1 MKNVQPQKKV
11 GGIAANAIMFPIIAI
26 LAVIDIAII
35 GMFLRINA
43 GANQLS
49 AVMSK
54 AGVYIG
60 EANSLLAGTS
70 LLAQTSANFILVPV
84 KKNGQFNM
92 YPLTTF
98 ANELK
103 KPRRGSQVLE
113 RFRNYEISEKAR
125 SYLSYAAKDAD
136 RLTEVQLHA
145 LALVNAVHAFPDMEP
160 LNQIPLPALNAA
172 DQALSGEEKL
182 QKARSLV
189 LDSYDDLDMF
199 AVSRNVNACVEEIR
213 ADISAQAADS
223 GKRVAILRTGLWV
236 ATILITVILF
246 ITFVLLYKQMIN
258 PLESFV
264 RLIASNQS
272 LDEGQG
278 MKEVRQVA
286 SAYNNLEKRR
296 DALRSVA
303 ETDTLTSL
311 PNRYRFEKYL
321 LDAGEIGYSL
331 AIVMFDINY
340 LKETNDTYGH
350 SAGDRLIQTAAHCIA
365 ACFGANSFRIGGD
378 EFAAVLKDCK
388 PETIRQM
395 IDRFE
400 AMQQQEKISVSLG
413 YAYAGE
419 IGETTLKALIDE
431 ADKKMYAQKQEAH
444 KKVHQFFL
452 NTASNKVS
460 TV

>member
-11 GGIAANAIMFPIIAI
+11 GGIAANAIMFPIIA
-26 LAVIDIAII
+26 LLTVIDIAII
-35 GMFLRINA
+35 GMFMQINA

-49 AVMSK
+49 AVSSK

-70 LLAQTSANFILVPV
+70 LLAQTAANFVLVPV
-84 KKNGQFNM
+84 KKNGEFNT
-92 YPLTTF
+92 YPLTIY
-98 ANELK
+98 ANELM

-113 RFRNYEISEKAR
+113 RFKNYEISEKAR

-136 RLTEVQLHA
+136 RMTEVQLYA
-145 LALVNAVHAFPDMEP
+145 LALVNAAHPFPDMAP
-160 LNQIPLPALNAA
+160 VNRIPLPLLKEG

-182 QKARSLV
+182 EKARSLM
-189 LDSYDDLDMF
+189 LESYGDLDMF
-199 AVSRNVNACVEEIR
+199 SVSRNVNDCVEEIR
-213 ADISAQAADS
+213 SDIGVQAAAS
-223 GKRVAILRTGLWV
+223 GKRVAMLRTGLWI

-246 ITFVLLYKQMIN
+246 ITFVLLYRQMIN
-258 PLESFV
+258 PLEGFV

-272 LDEGQG
+272 LNEEQG

-311 PNRYRFEKYL
+311 PNRYLFEKYL
-321 LDAGEIGYSL
+321 LDSGDSGYSL
-331 AIVMFDINY
+331 GIVMFDINY

-350 SAGDRLIQTAAHCIA
+350 SAGDRLIQTAARSIA
-365 ACFGANSFRIGGD
+365 SCFGKNSFRIGGD
-378 EFAAVLKDCK
+378 EFVAVLKDVK

-400 AMQQQEKISVSLG
+400 ETAQKEKVSVSLG
-413 YAYAGE
+413 YAYAEE
-419 IGETTLKALIDE
+419 IGETTLKALIEE

-444 KKVHQFFL
+444 RKVNQFFVK
-452 NTASNKVS
+452 TAGRVS